1 MHNICYSIAGAVN
14 SGLSVD
20 QVPEPHFTGPI
31 ENITVAVGKE
41 AILSCYVQNLGTYKV
56 SEPERG
62 RKNFQ
67 QTALLQTNIPNVNI
81 CRHKS
86 YTIEKLYR
94 FLMLPSFRPPTSSF
108 TYF

>member
-1 MHNICYSIAGAVN
+1 MS

-62 RKNFQ
+62 GRKNFRTDCFVTDQ
-67 QTALLQTNIPNVNI
+67 Y
-81 CRHKS
+81 S
-86 YTIEKLYR
+86 
-94 FLMLPSFRPPTSSF
+94 
-108 TYF
+108 